1 MLPDIPKEVGRINH
15 SCLRRAMSMA
25 TGERLLIILAL
36 LIAILT
42 PRSQAQVRS
51 QDKLP
56 DFIQNTDDTGLTIS
70 REVVDSKP
78 FSVVGPHG
86 ALLGGQNGIYEAWIF
101 PWKIFSGMR
110 MTVNMD
116 DYPVPIDVNKHAASI
131 DVHPDH
137 TTITY
142 SHANFTIQQIMLA
155 PKQAPDGRG
164 VMVFYRIKAVRPM
177 TLTLSFEPVMQ
188 RMWPAESDDHPSPEW
203 VHAESGSGFYILH
216 NAFPDHSVALSIPG
230 AESGILPPY
239 QERAE
244 AWPLQF
250 VLHFDPKHDAGT
262 LWPLLVTL
270 ANQPESKANVSERL
284 TKLND
289 SAKAIW
295 EANRKYFQTFISQR
309 TSLETPD
316 QTLNDAFSWAE
327 VAMDQLRVQTANSTR
342 QALTA
347 GFVSSGD
354 AARPGFGW
362 FFGRDGLWSLYA
374 LSSYGDFET
383 SREEIEFLLSHQRA
397 DGKIMHE
404 WSQTA
409 DLVDWSAL
417 PYEYAS
423 SDATPLLQMA
433 VDDYLK
439 ISGDTDFVRKN
450 WDALALSWQFETSH
464 DSPDGIYNNQEGS
477 GWVESWIPSMPHEE
491 IYLAALDQQASA
503 AFADLAER
511 TAHTDLAQQAKQ
523 RATNI
528 ATKIEEEYFLPASE
542 LYAFSRNADGTT
554 DDTPTIF
561 PSVSWWDGT
570 FQLNRPG
577 KMLSRWASSEF
588 STDWGTRILSDQ
600 VSFYDPI
607 SYHQG
612 TVWPLFTG
620 WVSIAEYRTGRTLSG
635 YAHLMQNANLTWSQD
650 LGSVTELLSGQF
662 YQALGRST
670 AHQLW
675 SSAMVIS
682 PILRGMFGIEW
693 NAATQT
699 LSITPHIPADWNTAT
714 IRHLP
719 LRDGT
724 LDLSFAR
731 QGRDLIVRASGGAA
745 SGARLHSR
753 TPGSKI
759 DGSELHIPLPAVE
772 VAVKEELPHFGEET
786 QQMKILDQQSMSDRL
801 QLTIAAQAGSRQ
813 TLILRENVVGL
824 AVKTQDAEM
833 GPMKDGLRTV
843 TVPFPPGRGYVTK
856 TVEFA
861 W

>member
-1 MLPDIPKEVGRINH
+1 MFTDISRDLRTTRHPSLLSDGRTAI
-15 SCLRRAMSMA
+15 SVKWLI
-25 TGERLLIILAL
+25 LLVL
-36 LIAILT
+36 LIAI
-42 PRSQAQVRS
+42 PPADAKAQALNQ
-51 QDKLP
+51 LP
-56 DFIQNTDDTGLTIS
+56 DFIPHTEQSGLTIS

-86 ALLGGQNGIYEAWIF
+86 GLLGEQNGIYEAWIF
-101 PWKIFSGMR
+101 PWKLFSGMR

-116 DYPVPIDVNKHAASI
+116 NYPVPIDVNKQAAWI

-155 PKQAPDGRG
+155 PKQADDGTG
-164 VMVFYRIKAVRPM
+164 VLVFYRIQAIRPM
-177 TLTLSFEPVMQ
+177 TLTFSFEPVMQ

-203 VHAESGSGFYILH
+203 VREGRSGFYILH

-239 QERAE
+239 QERAA

-250 VLHFDPKHDAGT
+250 VLHFDPKREADA

-270 ANQPESKANVSERL
+270 ANQPQSQTHLAERL
-284 TKLND
+284 ANLHD
-289 SAKAIW
+289 SAKSLW
-295 EANRKYFQTFISQR
+295 EENEKYYQGFLSRR
-309 TSLETPD
+309 TSIETPD
-316 QTLNDAFSWAE
+316 ISLNDAFSWAE
-327 VAMDQLRVQTANSTR
+327 VAMDQLRVQTANSTE

-374 LSSYGDFET
+374 VNSYGDFET
-383 SREEIEFLLSHQRA
+383 ARQEIVFLLNHQRA

-409 DLVDWSAL
+409 DLVNWGAL

-433 VDDYLK
+433 VDDYLT
-439 ISGDTDFVRKN
+439 ISGDADFVRKH
-450 WDALALSWQFETSH
+450 WDGLARAWQFETSH
-464 DSPDGIYNNQEGS
+464 VSPDGIYNNQEGS
-477 GWVESWIPSMPHEE
+477 GWVESWIPSMPHQE

-503 AFADLAER
+503 AFAHLAA
-511 TAHTDLAQQAKQ
+511 TTGHTDLAQQAKQ
-523 RATNI
+523 RA
-528 ATKIEEEYFLPASE
+528 AKLSSEIEADYFLPSSE
-542 LYAFSRNADGTT
+542 LYAFSRNSDNST
-554 DDTPTIF
+554 DNTPTIF
-561 PSVSWWDGT
+561 PSVAWWDGT

-620 WVSIAEYRTGRTLSG
+620 WVSLAEYRTGRTLSG
-635 YAHLMQNANLTWSQD
+635 YTHLMQNANLTWSQD

-662 YQALGRST
+662 YQVLGRST

-693 NAATQT
+693 NAASQT
-699 LSITPHIPADWNTAT
+699 LSVTPHLPADWAMAT
-714 IRHLP
+714 VRHLP
-719 LRDGT
+719 LGNSS
-724 LDLSFAR
+724 LDLNFVR
-731 QGRDLIVRASGGAA
+731 QGREIIVRASNGG
-745 SGARLHSR
+745 SGMKLQSR
-753 TPGSKI
+753 VTGSKS
-759 DGSELHIPLPAVE
+759 DGSVIHIPLPPVE
-772 VAVKEELPHFGEET
+772 VALKANLPHFGEET
-786 QQMKILDQQSMSDRL
+786 RQMKILDQQEIPGRL
-801 QLTIAAQAGSRQ
+801 QLTIAAQASSSQ
-813 TLILRENVVGL
+813 TLILRENLAGL
-824 AVKTQDAEM
+824 AVKTSDADI
-833 GPMKDGLRTV
+833 GPLKDGLRTV
-843 TVPFPPGRGYVTK
+843 TVPFPPGRGYITK